1 MLYRIRGIVSVLQ
14 NQQGTLSNHLDTL
27 PCLLRFPASR
37 FQLVCSL
44 FFTWVFPTTGTEL
57 DNSVMAKNLSSAAAF
72 LDSHSKRDTVVRTVQ
87 FGTLFLGGLSR
98 NRWPVLS
105 EKLMVVC
112 GEFSHA
118 RLILRMID
126 DIPMLAYTLKC
137 YLSREVRLHTWRYS
151 LYQELIICETPNII
165 P

>member
-1 MLYRIRGIVSVLQ
+1 MQPI
-14 NQQGTLSNHLDTL
+14 
-27 PCLLRFPASR
+27 
-37 FQLVCSL
+37 
-44 FFTWVFPTTGTEL
+44 FTWVFPTTGTGL
-57 DNSVMAKNLSSAAAF
+57 DNSVMAKNLSSAATF

-87 FGTLFLGGLSR
+87 FGTLLLGGLSR

-137 YLSREVRLHTWRYS
+137 YLSREVRLYIHYIKILR
-151 LYQELIICETPNII
+151 LYLVQFAVWL
-165 P
+165 